1 MTRSE
6 VREHIFRLVF
16 RVEFNDA
23 EEMPEQIRRYFE
35 DNYKEDLNSDSPE
48 DTDRLCLFSEEDE
61 KYIREKYGRIVE
73 KLPELDKLINSN
85 SKGWDTGRMGKAD
98 LAILRL
104 AVYETVFDD
113 DIPVGVAID
122 EAVELAKKYGQD
134 ESASFVNGILAGV
147 VKSCKDKNGD

>member
-16 RVEFNDA
+16 RIEFNEA
-23 EEMPEQIRRYFE
+23 EEMPEQLKLYFE
-35 DNYKEDLNSDSPE
+35 DNYKEDLNSETPE
-48 DTDRLCLFSEEDE
+48 DDDRLCLFSEEDE
-61 KYIREKYGRIVE
+61 AYIRGKYDRIAAMI
-73 KLPELDKLINSN
+73 PQLDKIINDN
-85 SKGWDTGRMGKAD
+85 SKGWDTARMGKVD

-104 AVYETVFDD
+104 AVYEAVFDD

-134 ESASFVNGILAGV
+134 ESASFINGILAGV
-147 VKSCKDKNGD
+147 AKSSASGKKD

>member
-16 RVEFNDA
+16 RVEFNDPG
-23 EEMPEQIRRYFE
+23 EMPEQIRRYFE
-35 DNYKEDLNSDSPE
+35 DNYKEDLSSDTPE
-48 DTDRLCLFSEEDE
+48 DDDRLCLFSEDDE
-61 KYIREKYGRIVE
+61 KYIRAKYNRIVE
-73 KLPELDKLINSN
+73 KLPELDELINSN
-85 SKGWDTGRMGKAD
+85 SKGWDTARMGKAD

-113 DIPVGVAID
+113 DIPIGVAID

-147 VKSCKDKNGD
+147 AKSCKDTNGD

>member
-23 EEMPEQIRRYFE
+23 DRMPEQIRRYFE
-35 DNYKEDLNSDSPE
+35 DTYKEDMGSDAPE
-48 DTDRLCLFSEEDE
+48 DADKLCLFSEEDE
-61 KYIREKYGRIVE
+61 AYIRNKYDSIVA
-73 KLPELDKLINSN
+73 LIPRLDEIINDN
-85 SKGWDTGRMGKAD
+85 SKGWDTARLGKVD

-104 AVYETVFDD
+104 AVYEVVFDD
-113 DIPVGVAID
+113 EIPVGVAID

-134 ESASFVNGILAGV
+134 ESPSFINGILAGV
-147 VKSCKDKNGD
+147 ARSSVSGED